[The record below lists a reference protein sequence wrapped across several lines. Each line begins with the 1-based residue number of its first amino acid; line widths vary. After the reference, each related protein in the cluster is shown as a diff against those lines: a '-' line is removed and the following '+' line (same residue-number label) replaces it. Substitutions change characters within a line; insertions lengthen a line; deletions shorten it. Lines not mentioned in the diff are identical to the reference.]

1 MIHSQEVQTA
11 TDNLSTVAFY
21 RSGLYYVID
30 ENSLNHA
37 LIRAKDLFDRVEGVY
52 QATPEFK
59 QAKNDFQTFKQKMLA
74 TKIPTKEFESYLNT
88 HVKSKTIINFLKLRD
103 SLTLIFLPFISF
115 AYPDTV
121 FDHDQLDHQKD
132 KTPDDYVLNHHNPFA
147 DVKIDNQAFLY
158 PDLEG
163 NFHTLAFNNGMT
175 LTCVQNA
182 NGNSLALRPNFK
194 VAKSK
199 KIIDLSQP
207 INVDDSVSSLL
218 PEKRDQHV
226 LYYL

>member
-1 MIHSQEVQTA
+1 MRSQEVQTA

-21 RSGLYYVID
+21 RSNSSYVID

-37 LIRAKDLFDRVEGVY
+37 LIRATDLFDRVDGIY
-52 QATPEFK
+52 QDTPEFK
-59 QAKNDFQTFKQKMLA
+59 QAKDDFQTFKQKMLA

-115 AYPDTV
+115 DLPDTV
-121 FDHDQLDHQKD
+121 TDHDQLDHQKD
-132 KTPDDYVLNHHNPFA
+132 ETPDDYVLNHHNPFA

-158 PDLEG
+158 PDLDG

>member
-1 MIHSQEVQTA
+1 MRSQEVQIA

-21 RSGLYYVID
+21 RSNSYYVID

-37 LIRAKDLFDRVEGVY
+37 LIRAKDLFDRVDGIY
-52 QATPEFK
+52 QDTPEFK

-74 TKIPTKEFESYLNT
+74 TKIPVKEFESYLNT

-115 AYPDTV
+115 DYPDTV
-121 FDHDQLDHQKD
+121 SDHDQLDHQKD
-132 KTPDDYVLNHHNPFA
+132 ETPDDYVLNHHNPFA

>member
-37 LIRAKDLFDRVEGVY
+37 LIRAKDLFDRVDGVY
-52 QATPEFK
+52 QAKPEFK

-74 TKIPTKEFESYLNT
+74 TKIPAKEFESYLNT

-115 AYPDTV
+115 GYPATV
-121 FDHDQLDHQKD
+121 TDHYQLDNQKD
-132 KTPDDYVLNHHNPFA
+132 ETPDDYVLNHHNPFA

>member
-1 MIHSQEVQTA
+1 MHSQEVQIA

-21 RSGLYYVID
+21 HSGSSYVID

-37 LIRAKDLFDRVEGVY
+37 LIRAKDLFDRVDGVY
-52 QATPEFK
+52 QAAPEFK

-74 TKIPTKEFESYLNT
+74 TKIPAKEFESYLNT

-115 AYPDTV
+115 DYPDTV
-121 FDHDQLDHQKD
+121 ADHNQLDHQKD
-132 KTPDDYVLNHHNPFA
+132 ETPDDYVLNHHNPFA

>member
-1 MIHSQEVQTA
+1 MHSQEVQIA

-21 RSGLYYVID
+21 HSGSSYVID

-37 LIRAKDLFDRVEGVY
+37 LIRAKDLFDNVDGVY
-52 QATPEFK
+52 QTTPEFK

-74 TKIPTKEFESYLNT
+74 TKIPAKEFESYLNT

-115 AYPDTV
+115 DYPDTV
-121 FDHDQLDHQKD
+121 ADHNQLDHQKD
-132 KTPDDYVLNHHNPFA
+132 ETPDDYVLNHHNPFA

>member
-1 MIHSQEVQTA
+1 MRSQEVQTA

-21 RSGLYYVID
+21 RNGSSYIID

-37 LIRAKDLFDRVEGVY
+37 LIRAKDLFDRVDGIY
-52 QATPEFK
+52 QAAPEFK

-74 TKIPTKEFESYLNT
+74 TKIPTQEFDSYLNT

-115 AYPDTV
+115 DYPDTAT
-121 FDHDQLDHQKD
+121 DHDQLDHQKD
-132 KTPDDYVLNHHNPFA
+132 ETPDDYVLNHHNPFA

>member
-1 MIHSQEVQTA
+1 MRSQEVQTA

-21 RSGLYYVID
+21 RSNSSYVID

-37 LIRAKDLFDRVEGVY
+37 LIRAKDLFDRVDGIY
-52 QATPEFK
+52 QDTPEFK

-74 TKIPTKEFESYLNT
+74 TKIPAKEFESYLNT

-115 AYPDTV
+115 DYPDTIA
-121 FDHDQLDHQKD
+121 DHDQLDHQKD
-132 KTPDDYVLNHHNPFA
+132 ETPDDYVLNHHNPFA

>member
-1 MIHSQEVQTA
+1 MRSQEVQIA

-21 RSGLYYVID
+21 RSNSSYVID

-37 LIRAKDLFDRVEGVY
+37 LSRANDLFDRVDGIY
-52 QATPEFK
+52 QDTPEFK

-74 TKIPTKEFESYLNT
+74 TKIPAQEFESYLNT

-115 AYPDTV
+115 DYPDTV
-121 FDHDQLDHQKD
+121 VDHDQLDHQKD
-132 KTPDDYVLNHHNPFA
+132 ETPDDYVLNHHNPFA

>member
-1 MIHSQEVQTA
+1 MRSQEVQIA

-21 RSGLYYVID
+21 RSNSYYVID

-37 LIRAKDLFDRVEGVY
+37 LSRAKDLFDRVDGIY
-52 QATPEFK
+52 QDTPEFK

-74 TKIPTKEFESYLNT
+74 TKIPAKEFESYLNT

-115 AYPDTV
+115 DYPDTV
-121 FDHDQLDHQKD
+121 VDHDQLDHQKD
-132 KTPDDYVLNHHNPFA
+132 ETPDDYVLNHHNPFA

-207 INVDDSVSSLL
+207 MNVDDSVSSLL

>member
-1 MIHSQEVQTA
+1 MRSQEVQTA

-21 RSGLYYVID
+21 RSNSYYVID

-37 LIRAKDLFDRVEGVY
+37 LIRAKDLFDHVDGIY
-52 QATPEFK
+52 QDTPEFK
-59 QAKNDFQTFKQKMLA
+59 QAKDDFQTFKQKMLA
-74 TKIPTKEFESYLNT
+74 TKIPAKEFESYLNT
-88 HVKSKTIINFLKLRD
+88 RVKSKTIINFLKLRD

-115 AYPDTV
+115 DLPDTV
-121 FDHDQLDHQKD
+121 TDHDQLDHQKD
-132 KTPDDYVLNHHNPFA
+132 ETPDDYVLNHHNPFA

-194 VAKSK
+194 VTKSK

>member
-1 MIHSQEVQTA
+1 MHSQEVQTA

-21 RSGLYYVID
+21 HSGSYYVID

-37 LIRAKDLFDRVEGVY
+37 LIRAKDLFDRVDDIY
-52 QATPEFK
+52 QTTPEFK
-59 QAKNDFQTFKQKMLA
+59 QAKNDFQTFKQKLLA

-115 AYPDTV
+115 DYPDTV
-121 FDHDQLDHQKD
+121 ADHNQLDHQKD
-132 KTPDDYVLNHHNPFA
+132 ETPDDYVLNHHNPFA